1 MSTSHIKSNL
11 VNMQDTESVR
21 NGNSNGHTY
30 DNGDLKDEVDEGLA
44 ALKRRPSIRDRK
56 KVCISLTQI
65 SLFVVLNKDKLYIYL
80 QLLLCTAF

>member
-1 MSTSHIKSNL
+1 
-11 VNMQDTESVR
+11 MQDTESVR

-56 KVCISLTQI
+56 KVSICLTQI
-65 SLFVVLNKDKLYIYL
+65 SLFKILNKDKLYIYL

>member
-21 NGNSNGHTY
+21 NGNSNGHTH

-44 ALKRRPSIRDRK
+44 ALKRQPSIRDRK
-56 KVCISLTQI
+56 KVSICLTQI
-65 SLFVVLNKDKLYIYL
+65 SFFKIGFRIQFNS
-80 QLLLCTAF
+80 F